1 MTNNDILRRLRYTFD
16 YSDDQM
22 IEMFAQADAEVTRAQ
37 ISDWMKK
44 EEDEAYVNLSD
55 KNLATFLNG
64 MINKYRGRRE
74 GEQPKPEQRLDNN
87 LIFKKLKIALNLKSH
102 DILSLFELA
111 EMPITKNEL
120 SSFLRQKKQPQ
131 YQQLLDQY
139 LRNFLTGLQLKHR
152 K

>member
-1 MTNNDILRRLRYTFD
+1 MTNNDVLRRLRYTFD

-22 IEMFAQADAEVTRAQ
+22 IEIFEEADVTVTRPQ

-44 EEDEAYVNLSD
+44 EEDEAYINLTD
-55 KNLATFLNG
+55 KNLAVFLNG
-64 MINKYRGRRE
+64 MINKYRGKRE
-74 GEQPKPEQRLDNN
+74 GEQPKPEQKLDNN
-87 LIFKKLKIALNLKSH
+87 LVFKKLKIALNLRSE
-102 DILSLFELA
+102 DILALFELA

-120 SSFLRQKKQPQ
+120 TSFLRQKKQPQ

-139 LRNFLTGLQLKHR
+139 LRNFLTGLQFKYR